1 MNKIDLQIEWAE
13 LISDAICDIEDNFV
27 TTHDLLDI
35 LACNGLMLCPS
46 EKALYTEQ
54 SIPTFAY
61 FKVLKKLGME
71 LGEPIFKEAEKS
83 DGEN

>member
-1 MNKIDLQIEWAE
+1 
-13 LISDAICDIEDNFV
+13 
-27 TTHDLLDI
+27 
-35 LACNGLMLCPS
+35 MLCPS

-83 DGEN
+83 NGEN